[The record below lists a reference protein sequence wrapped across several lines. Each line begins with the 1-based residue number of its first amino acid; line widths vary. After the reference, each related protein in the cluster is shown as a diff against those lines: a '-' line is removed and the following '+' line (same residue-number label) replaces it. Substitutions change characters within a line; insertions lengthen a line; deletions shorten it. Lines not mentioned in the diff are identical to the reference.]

1 MSLKYSTW
9 LPTYLQAKKKKK
21 KKKKAFQAQDNFT
34 NEK

>member
-9 LPTYLQAKKKKK
+9 LPTYLEAKKR
-21 KKKKAFQAQDNFT
+21 KKKAFQAQDNFT